1 MEFLVSNVAFVLHIY
16 TASQRDLHLT
26 AWQAINNASTVTNS
40 NTFYSFQGLESKL
53 GLMTIRQSFIYF
65 AIQCLLKTPPV
76 FESLSAASQRSTCL
90 QHQIGAVIPQSL
102 SLLTQICLPTHTA
115 AGLFWI
121 LNAKETKQTTKTSSS
136 VS

>member
-53 GLMTIRQSFIYF
+53 GLMTIRQSFIYIF
-65 AIQCLLKTPPV
+65 C
-76 FESLSAASQRSTCL
+76 
-90 QHQIGAVIPQSL
+90 H
-102 SLLTQICLPTHTA
+102 
-115 AGLFWI
+115 
-121 LNAKETKQTTKTSSS
+121 S
-136 VS
+136 VSA